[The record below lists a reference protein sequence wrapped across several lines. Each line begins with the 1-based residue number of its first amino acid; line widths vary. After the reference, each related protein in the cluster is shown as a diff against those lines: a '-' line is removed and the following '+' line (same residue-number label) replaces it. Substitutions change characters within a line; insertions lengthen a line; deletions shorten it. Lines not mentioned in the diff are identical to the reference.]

1 MTITVLN
8 KGERMSILSIKNISK
23 FYTLDGKHQEQA
35 LKNINLQIAKGKIT
49 AIYGPSGCGKTS
61 LLNIISGLDRQ
72 YEGVLEFKGES
83 LRDLSEIELT
93 QFRKDKI
100 GFVFQNFKLIQNNT
114 ILENVSIP
122 LIYNGMSSKDRKAK
136 VLKGLEDVGLHQ
148 KEDLLPNKLSG
159 GQQQRVAIARAIIN
173 EPKFIIADEPTGAL
187 DSKTSKDIMDLF
199 VSLNKEKGTT
209 MIMVTH
215 DREVANKAD
224 RIIHI
229 LDGRVKEEEVLTH
242 E

>member
-1 MTITVLN
+1 MIELKKINRHFKNGDETNHIL
-8 KGERMSILSIKNISK
+8 KDIDIHIDEGE
-23 FYTLDGKHQEQA
+23 F
-35 LKNINLQIAKGKIT
+35 IAIM
-49 AIYGPSGCGKTS
+49 GPSGSGKST
-61 LLNIISGLDRQ
+61 LINILGFIDRG
-72 YEGVLEFKGES
+72 YEGNYLFNGDNYKKASDNRLATIRNHTV
-83 LRDLSEIELT
+83 
-93 QFRKDKI
+93 

-209 MIMVTH
+209 MIMVTQH
-215 DREVANKAD
+215 REVANKAD

>member
-1 MTITVLN
+1 MIELKKINRHFKNGDETNHIL
-8 KGERMSILSIKNISK
+8 KDIDIHIDEGE
-23 FYTLDGKHQEQA
+23 F
-35 LKNINLQIAKGKIT
+35 IAIM
-49 AIYGPSGCGKTS
+49 GPSGSGKST
-61 LLNIISGLDRQ
+61 LINILGFIDRG
-72 YEGVLEFKGES
+72 YEGDYLFNGDNYKKASDNRLATIRNHTV
-83 LRDLSEIELT
+83 
-93 QFRKDKI
+93 

-122 LIYNGMSSKDRKAK
+122 LIYNGMSSKDRKVK

>member
-1 MTITVLN
+1 M
-8 KGERMSILSIKNISK
+8 
-23 FYTLDGKHQEQA
+23 
-35 LKNINLQIAKGKIT
+35 
-49 AIYGPSGCGKTS
+49 GPSGSGKST
-61 LLNIISGLDRQ
+61 LINILGFIDRG
-72 YEGVLEFKGES
+72 YEGDYLFNGDNYKKASDNHLATIRNHTV
-83 LRDLSEIELT
+83 
-93 QFRKDKI
+93 

-224 RIIHI
+224 CIIHI
-229 LDGRVKEEEVLTH
+229 LDGRVKEKEVLTH

>member
-1 MTITVLN
+1 MIELKKINRHFKNGNETNHIL
-8 KGERMSILSIKNISK
+8 KDIDIHIDEGE
-23 FYTLDGKHQEQA
+23 F
-35 LKNINLQIAKGKIT
+35 IAIM
-49 AIYGPSGCGKTS
+49 GPSGSGKST
-61 LLNIISGLDRQ
+61 LINILGFIDRG
-72 YEGVLEFKGES
+72 YEGDYLFNGDNYKKASDNRLATIRNHTV
-83 LRDLSEIELT
+83 
-93 QFRKDKI
+93 

>member
-1 MTITVLN
+1 M
-8 KGERMSILSIKNISK
+8 
-23 FYTLDGKHQEQA
+23 
-35 LKNINLQIAKGKIT
+35 
-49 AIYGPSGCGKTS
+49 GPSGSGKST
-61 LLNIISGLDRQ
+61 LINILGFIDRG
-72 YEGVLEFKGES
+72 YEGDYLFNGDNYKKAS
-83 LRDLSEIELT
+83 DNRLATIRNLT
-93 QFRKDKI
+93 V

>member
-1 MTITVLN
+1 NLTV
-8 KGERMSILSIKNISK
+8 
-23 FYTLDGKHQEQA
+23 
-35 LKNINLQIAKGKIT
+35 
-49 AIYGPSGCGKTS
+49 
-61 LLNIISGLDRQ
+61 
-72 YEGVLEFKGES
+72 
-83 LRDLSEIELT
+83 
-93 QFRKDKI
+93 
-100 GFVFQNFKLIQNNT
+100 GFVFQNFKLIQYNT